1 MQEGG
6 AWVSR
11 VYLVII
17 LAAIFLLILS
27 LTPVK
32 LRLRYRRRGKDDEVA
47 LAFSFWHGL
56 FCYKLEVPVI
66 KMEKRKL
73 KPNLRPWLLRW
84 PVLRPAFKIKTA
96 IKGKGRRTITE
107 EKKKFH
113 VPGPARLMSILL
125 DMLRRVK
132 KYYPAIIYLLGRVH
146 LRHFQWRTELG
157 TGDPAPTGIIVG
169 MSWGMK
175 GLLLSFLYRYF
186 SPGGAKP
193 IVAVT
198 PNFEKACFNTLLDC
212 IFEVRIGYIMLTGFK
227 ALFLRFNSA
236 RQKSPS

>member
-6 AWVSR
+6 EWVSR
-11 VYLVII
+11 VDLVIM
-17 LAAIFLLILS
+17 LVAVFLLALS
-27 LTPVK
+27 LTPLK

-47 LAFSFWHGL
+47 LEFSIWRGL
-56 FCYKLEVPVI
+56 FCYKLEIPVI

-73 KPNLRPWLLRW
+73 KPNLRPRSLLW
-84 PVLRPAFKIKTA
+84 PILRPAFKIKTE
-96 IKGKGRRTITE
+96 IKGKGGRTITE
-107 EKKKFH
+107 EKKKVR

-125 DMLRRVK
+125 DTIRRVK
-132 KYYPAIIYLLGRVH
+132 KYYPAIVYLLGRVH
-146 LRHFQWRTELG
+146 LRRFQWRTELG
-157 TGDPAPTGIIVG
+157 TGDPAQTGFLVG
-169 MSWGMK
+169 MAWGMK
-175 GLLLSFLYRYF
+175 GVLLTFFYRFF

-227 ALFLRFNSA
+227 TLFLRF
-236 RQKSPS
+236 K